1 MCLVWAAISV
11 HSVSVNNSR
20 WKTTAE
26 NKIKIYI
33 QGNIIETVLQRR
45 LGCVMCISNQ
55 ITEMHTKLPVNEIQ
69 MKDFKSKLQSNRLKI
84 IQIRHCKWFTNNI
97 GTGNL
102 TFPTQLLL
110 CYTSLISFIVE
121 FLFVIRESVWE
132 THSGLKKSSCLFI
145 CSMNVRHQL
154 KQNLSLYVAIIYPPR
169 GKENGLQEPDT
180 ISNCKMKEKMHNSF
194 LCPTYTLLCC
204 RSSWPWHP
212 SCPSGHS
219 LGTRCKALTFII
231 TKLWHLFP
239 SYLLHFRMNLSGT
252 TSQSKRKAN
261 MSHQSIKWK
270 IILE

>member
-1 MCLVWAAISV
+1 MCVFVLLLSLDNWNKRGKKAIEGFFFTFPMCLVWAAISV

-26 NKIKIYI
+26 SKIKIYI

-45 LGCVMCISNQ
+45 LGCVMYISNQ

-132 THSGLKKSSCLFI
+132 THSGLKKVLLFI
-145 CSMNVRHQL
+145 YMFYEC
-154 KQNLSLYVAIIYPPR
+154 
-169 GKENGLQEPDT
+169 
-180 ISNCKMKEKMHNSF
+180 
-194 LCPTYTLLCC
+194 
-204 RSSWPWHP
+204 
-212 SCPSGHS
+212 
-219 LGTRCKALTFII
+219 
-231 TKLWHLFP
+231 
-239 SYLLHFRMNLSGT
+239 
-252 TSQSKRKAN
+252 
-261 MSHQSIKWK
+261 
-270 IILE
+270 

>member
-33 QGNIIETVLQRR
+33 QGNIIKTVLQRR

-194 LCPTYTLLCC
+194 LTPCC
-204 RSSWPWHP
+204 AVEARGPDTPHVLQAILWVHVVK
-212 SCPSGHS
+212 H
-219 LGTRCKALTFII
+219 
-231 TKLWHLFP
+231 WHL
-239 SYLLHFRMNLSGT
+239 LLQNFDIYFLLIYCTSEWICLAPHHNQKERLTCHINL
-252 TSQSKRKAN
+252 
-261 MSHQSIKWK
+261 
-270 IILE
+270 

>member
-1 MCLVWAAISV
+1 MCVCSSVVFGQLKQKGKKAIEGFFFTCPMCLVWAAISV

-110 CYTSLISFIVE
+110 CYTSLISFIAE

-132 THSGLKKSSCLFI
+132 TQWVKKSPL
-145 CSMNVRHQL
+145 VY
-154 KQNLSLYVAIIYPPR
+154 LYVIW
-169 GKENGLQEPDT
+169 
-180 ISNCKMKEKMHNSF
+180 M
-194 LCPTYTLLCC
+194 
-204 RSSWPWHP
+204 
-212 SCPSGHS
+212 
-219 LGTRCKALTFII
+219 LGI
-231 TKLWHLFP
+231 
-239 SYLLHFRMNLSGT
+239 N
-252 TSQSKRKAN
+252 
-261 MSHQSIKWK
+261 
-270 IILE
+270 